1 MVRGDTIETVKI
13 LPETSH
19 IGGIREQVAHRRG
32 NRNIGAV
39 AAARRQLE
47 LVFYGLRD
55 HHVRALHRSPRGKSP
70 GVVGFRDLGLTVL
83 DLWPGVSLPVLGW
96 AIA

>member
-1 MVRGDTIETVKI
+1 MSLHRD
-13 LPETSH
+13 S
-19 IGGIREQVAHRRG
+19 VA
-32 NRNIGAV
+32 
-39 AAARRQLE
+39 
-47 LVFYGLRD
+47 FYGL
-55 HHVRALHRSPRGKSP
+55 GKSP

>member
-1 MVRGDTIETVKI
+1 MTGNESHGHRHADRDVVK
-13 LPETSH
+13 
-19 IGGIREQVAHRRG
+19 
-32 NRNIGAV
+32 
-39 AAARRQLE
+39 
-47 LVFYGLRD
+47 
-55 HHVRALHRSPRGKSP
+55 GKSP